1 MEITRKE
8 IEKILGYEV
17 ANYKILKRSYRGRR
31 TSTLTLSIQ
40 PKKEPEYVTVTI
52 KLNKQ
57 FRFIDVHIFI
67 CMIRTVTNKSGEFII
82 VNASL
87 EVRDRGQIVRVP
99 LFVQVDVTPL
109 DENTSNKVFRATNS
123 LFNRTVTLNLIKPVR
138 DEKPWWKKLFN
149 K

>member
-52 KLNKQ
+52 KLNK
-57 FRFIDVHIFI
+57 
-67 CMIRTVTNKSGEFII
+67 
-82 VNASL
+82 
-87 EVRDRGQIVRVP
+87 
-99 LFVQVDVTPL
+99 
-109 DENTSNKVFRATNS
+109 
-123 LFNRTVTLNLIKPVR
+123 
-138 DEKPWWKKLFN
+138 
-149 K
+149 